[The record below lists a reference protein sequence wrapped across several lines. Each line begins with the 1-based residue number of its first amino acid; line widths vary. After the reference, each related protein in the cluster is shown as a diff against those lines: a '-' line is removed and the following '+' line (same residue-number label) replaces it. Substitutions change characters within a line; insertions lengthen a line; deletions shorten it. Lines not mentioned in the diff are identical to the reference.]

1 MQNKFKK
8 IGIIGAMNI
17 EIDGLCRFV
26 ENQKRTTVSGIEFT
40 EGTLYGKDVVLAVCG
55 IGKTFA
61 AICAQTMIIKFG
73 VDALI
78 NTGVA
83 GTLTDK
89 LSIGNIAVSE
99 NVVQHDMDTSALGD
113 PVGLISG
120 INQIYLPASEEL
132 CDMLCKSIDKCN
144 IKYVKGTIASGDK
157 FVADSSVKERIVG
170 LFDAVACEMEGASIG
185 LVCYINRIPFAVLR
199 AISDGGNESSHMDY
213 PEFAKMAAQNSIKV
227 LKDMFE
233 NL

>member
-1 MQNKFKK
+1 
-8 IGIIGAMNI
+8 
-17 EIDGLCRFV
+17 
-26 ENQKRTTVSGIEFT
+26 
-40 EGTLYGKDVVLAVCG
+40 
-55 IGKTFA
+55 
-61 AICAQTMIIKFG
+61 
-73 VDALI
+73 
-78 NTGVA
+78 
-83 GTLTDK
+83 
-89 LSIGNIAVSE
+89 
-99 NVVQHDMDTSALGD
+99 
-113 PVGLISG
+113 VGLISG